1 MQVKVFFQ
9 RSDESDTIGV
19 VFVNIFTF
27 SQFKCFEKQFC
38 PLFKGS
44 RLSDNDCEPDENN
57 SYTQASLQIGTLP
70 RSFTICT
77 AFMVEYWTEYT
88 NARIYG
94 LHDENEQVW
103 HFVEIFAADT
113 YTEFTIKFEGWSTYG
128 VTSDYLFYPLQWT
141 RVCLSMDSNS
151 SEVQFVVEGELLVHK
166 PIWVKKRPDN
176 LNLTLGIALEYLEE
190 LKQFRAAICC

>member
-1 MQVKVFFQ
+1 
-9 RSDESDTIGV
+9 
-19 VFVNIFTF
+19 
-27 SQFKCFEKQFC
+27 
-38 PLFKGS
+38 
-44 RLSDNDCEPDENN
+44 
-57 SYTQASLQIGTLP
+57 
-70 RSFTICT
+70 
-77 AFMVEYWTEYT
+77 MVEYWTEYT

-176 LNLTLGIALEYLEE
+176 LNLTLGKGSKKNRLFLGNSP
-190 LKQFRAAICC
+190 KQRTPPTHRSGLGLT